1 MRILVLGLLILVLS
15 ASAARKLKAVNRSW
29 KVIER
34 HFRPEFI
41 GEVPQLREVSAL
53 EDFPADLR
61 QRIPAKGKV
70 ILVDFRL
77 PSSKKR
83 LWLIKNQKIWLHCRV
98 AHGKNS
104 GEVWATKF
112 SNEQQSFKSCL
123 GVFTTGKAY
132 VGEKGLSMK
141 LHGLEKGINDNAY
154 DRGIV
159 FHGGKYVSKA
169 FILRN
174 GRIGRSHGCFVT
186 EPQCN
191 AQIIRTCA
199 YGTKVIVVGHRSIR
213 I

>member
-1 MRILVLGLLILVLS
+1 MRNLILCLLALVLCV
-15 ASAARKLKAVNRSW
+15 SAAWKLKAVDRSW
-29 KVIER
+29 KGIER

-41 GEVPQLREVSAL
+41 GDEPQLPVVSGL
-53 EDFPADLR
+53 EELPADLR

-83 LWLIKNQKIWLHCRV
+83 LWLIKNQKIRLHCRV
-98 AHGKNS
+98 AHGKNT
-104 GEVWATKF
+104 GELWATKF

-132 VGEKGLSMK
+132 VGKKGLAMK
-141 LHGLEKGINDNAY
+141 LHGAEKGVNDNAY

-159 FHGGKYVSKA
+159 FHGGPYVSKA
-169 FILRN
+169 FLLRN
-174 GRIGRSHGCFVT
+174 GRLGRSHGCFVT
-186 EPQCN
+186 EPQHN
-191 AQIIRTCA
+191 AKIIHSCA
-199 YGTKVIVVGHRSIR
+199 KGTKVIVVGHRSIR

>member
-1 MRILVLGLLILVLS
+1 MRNLVLGLLALVLC
-15 ASAARKLKAVNRSW
+15 ASAAWKLKAVNRPW

-41 GEVPQLREVSAL
+41 GEEPQLPVVAGL
-53 EDFPADLR
+53 EDLPADLR

-77 PSSKKR
+77 PSTTKR
-83 LWLIKNQKIWLHCRV
+83 LWFIKNQKIRLHCRV

-112 SNEQQSFKSCL
+112 SNEQQSYKSCL

-132 VGEKGLSMK
+132 VGEKGLAMK

-186 EPQCN
+186 EPHHN
-191 AQIIRTCA
+191 AKIIRSCS
-199 YGTKVIVVGHRSIR
+199 YGTKVIVVGHKSIR

>member
-1 MRILVLGLLILVLS
+1 MRNLILGLLVLVLF
-15 ASAARKLKAVNRSW
+15 ASAAWKLKAVDRSW

-34 HFRPEFI
+34 HFRPEFF
-41 GEVPQLREVSAL
+41 GEEPQLPVVSGL
-53 EDFPADLR
+53 ENIPADLR

-83 LWLIKNQKIWLHCRV
+83 LWLVKNQKIRLHCRV

-104 GEVWATKF
+104 GEVWAKKF

-123 GVFTTGKAY
+123 GTFTTGKAY
-132 VGEKGLSMK
+132 VGEKGLAMK
-141 LHGLEKGINDNAY
+141 LHGTEKGINDNAY
-154 DRGIV
+154 ERGIV
-159 FHGGKYVSKA
+159 FHGGSYVSTA

-186 EPQCN
+186 EPQDN
-191 AQIIRTCA
+191 AKIIRSCA
-199 YGTKVIVVGHRSIR
+199 SGTKVIVVGQRFM
-213 I
+213 